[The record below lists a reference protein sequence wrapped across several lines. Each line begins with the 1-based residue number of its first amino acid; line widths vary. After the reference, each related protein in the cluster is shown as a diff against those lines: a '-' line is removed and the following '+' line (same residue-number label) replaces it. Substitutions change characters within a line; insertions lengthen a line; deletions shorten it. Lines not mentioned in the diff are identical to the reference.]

1 MNIVVCIK
9 QVPDT
14 QKVQVDKET
23 GVLLREGIES
33 KMNPYDLFALQTA
46 AKIKEKTG
54 AHVIAMTMGPPSAT
68 EILKE
73 AFALGADEGVLLTD
87 RKFAG
92 ADVLATSFTLAQGM
106 DTLENKPDLIIC
118 GKQTTDGDT
127 AQVGPAI
134 AEHRKIPHVSWV
146 VELVDINE
154 KELIVKQDLGH
165 YVATAKMKYPCLI
178 TVEDG
183 IFVPSLPSYRLIQKT
198 KDHEIISRTFTDLPV
213 QDEKHYGLQGSPTQ
227 VERIFEPEGHDT
239 VEWYEGSNKE
249 IAEDIYQQL
258 LHLKFIDEE
267 EAI

>member
-46 AKIKEKTG
+46 AKIKERTG
-54 AHVIAMTMGPPSAT
+54 AYVTAITMGPPSAT

-73 AFALGADEGVLLTD
+73 AFALGVDEGVLLTD

-92 ADVLATSFTLAQGM
+92 ADVLATSFTLAQGIE
-106 DTLENKPDLIIC
+106 TLKNKPDLIIC

-134 AEHRKIPHVSWV
+134 AEHLNIPHVSWV
-146 VELVDINE
+146 MELIDVSE
-154 KELIVKQDLGH
+154 KELIIKQDLGH
-165 YVATAKMKYPCLI
+165 YLATAKMNYPCLI

-183 IFVPSLPSYRLIQKT
+183 IYVPSLPSYRLMQKT
-198 KDHEIISRTFTDLPV
+198 KDHEIIMRTFTDLPI
-213 QDEKHYGLQGSPTQ
+213 QDEKYYGLQGSPTQ
-227 VERIFEPEGHDT
+227 VERIFEPEGHVT
-239 VEWYEGSNKE
+239 VEWYLGSAENV
-249 IAEDIYQQL
+249 AEDIYQQL